1 MTKEEGIQVTSSRC
15 HLTTPIQLGFC
26 EPIHDLSLVAHRS
39 AHWIHWDGGQVGG
52 RPSWLHPKELPLKP
66 LTCRSCTTPLVFICQ
81 LYAPDDD
88 IQEAFHRSLYVFACP
103 QPSCVPETDTSIR
116 VLRVQ
121 LPQVNPFYPPTN
133 NEEEDNNNNNNNNNN
148 TNDDDEEWKQHL
160 PEFHGVHPCAVCG
173 QRGKGKCPKQGL
185 YFCGR
190 AHQIEYKKYPTTAL
204 PSCYQCHELV
214 VDEEP
219 SLEESTELRET
230 LFATNN
236 NDDGNDSDEDLEQDD
251 LNAMTGARRN
261 NTPDDGTTFDF
272 YSRISRAKQQC
283 VRYSKWQQNQ
293 EVWIRSDHQPTT
305 IPQCPTCGAPRKFE
319 CQIMPQLLQYLFHP
333 TKTTTEKPSQVHQQA
348 FLAATNIVN
357 EASPDQVPPM
367 LKEIQEEQ
375 LAIIQQS
382 LLKSELDWGTICI
395 YTCTKSCDR
404 PVGMNNE
411 LGAYHE
417 EYAWKQPPLD

>member
-1 MTKEEGIQVTSSRC
+1 MTKEEGIPVATSSR
-15 HLTTPIQLGFC
+15 HSIPIQLGFC
-26 EPIHDLSLVAHRS
+26 EPIDNISFVAHRS
-39 AHWIHWDGGQVGG
+39 ANWIHWDGGQVGG
-52 RPSWLHPKELPLKP
+52 RPSWLQPRDLPHKP
-66 LTCRSCTTPLVFICQ
+66 LSCRSCTTPLTFICQ

-103 QPSCVPETDTSIR
+103 QPSCVPEIDMSIR

-121 LPQVNPFYPPTN
+121 LPQVNPFYPPTKSD
-133 NEEEDNNNNNNNNNN
+133 EDDN
-148 TNDDDEEWKQHL
+148 NDDDEWNQHL
-160 PEFHGVHPCAVCG
+160 PEYHGVHVCAVCG

-190 AHQIEYKKYPTTAL
+190 DHQIEYNKYPTTAL

-219 SLEESTELRET
+219 SIDESTEHRET
-230 LFATNN
+230 LFATDD
-236 NDDGNDSDEDLEQDD
+236 NDDNGNDSDEDLEQHD
-251 LNAMTGARRN
+251 LNAMTGARQN
-261 NTPDDGTTFDF
+261 KTSEDGTTFDF
-272 YSRISRAKQQC
+272 YSRMRRAKQQC
-283 VRYSKWQQNQ
+283 VRYSKWQDHQ
-293 EVWIRSDHQPTT
+293 EVWIRSDHQPSI
-305 IPQCPTCGAPRKFE
+305 IPPCPTCGAPRKFE
-319 CQIMPQLLQYLFHP
+319 CQIMPQLLQYLFH
-333 TKTTTEKPSQVHQQA
+333 TTSTTEMPSQVHQQA

-357 EASPDQVPPM
+357 EASSNQVPPM
-367 LKEIQEEQ
+367 LKERQEEQ
-375 LAIIQQS
+375 LATIQQS

-404 PVGMNNE
+404 PEGIEHE